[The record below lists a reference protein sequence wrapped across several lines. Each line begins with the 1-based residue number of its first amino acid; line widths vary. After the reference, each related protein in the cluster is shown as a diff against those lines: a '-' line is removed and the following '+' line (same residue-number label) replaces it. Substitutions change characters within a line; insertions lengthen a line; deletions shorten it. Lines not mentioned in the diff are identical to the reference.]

1 MNMFMLLTNTD
12 AQETVKEVNQFI
24 ETMKGYIPKVIDFA
38 INVIIAIIIFMIG
51 KYVISLI
58 LKIFKRFF
66 NKANIEISVSKF
78 LLSLLRVIMYFI
90 LICIVCERVGI
101 QTTSFLAVLGSAG
114 LAIGLSM
121 QGSLSNFAGGVM
133 ILLIKPFK
141 VGDYIQDGGSGK
153 EGTVN
158 KIDLFYT
165 HLITVDNKLIVVPN
179 GTLANSHITNVTAFE
194 KRRIDLNVGIS
205 YTSDITRAKKVME
218 DIVAKNDKILH
229 EEEVMIFVKDLAAS
243 EVTLEM
249 RVWAKTEDY
258 WNTKFILI
266 ETIKNEFDSNG
277 IEIPFNQLQVHISK
291 ES

>member
-258 WNTKFILI
+258 GNTKFILI

>member
-1 MNMFMLLTNTD
+1 MFMLLTNTD